1 MSAILNDVLTY
12 YCIHIDREE
21 GELARATVDKLEAEL
36 AQLRWRVAM
45 LEVLEGEDGLTAANR
60 LMDACERGD
69 IPQQILPDIQMAR
82 NEIVAL
88 RAEITEINST
98 VADIAK
104 KLGIERALVEQQERK
119 LEEARKLIKC
129 VIPSVEP
136 YMVTQLR
143 AWLSAQTAP
152 RHFDMC
158 PCVAAERPVKPCSNG
173 CWHFTPDGGYQCVN
187 CGQPSAPKPD
197 KAQ

>member
-1 MSAILNDVLTY
+1 MSALDDIFLGFDEVFEACQEQT
-12 YCIHIDREE
+12 ISR
-21 GELARATVDKLEAEL
+21 ARAQL
-36 AQLRWRVAM
+36 AQLRARVDM
-45 LEVLEGEDGLTAANR
+45 LDILEGDDGLAAANR

-69 IPQQILPDIQMAR
+69 IPQQILPDVQMAR
-82 NEIVAL
+82 NGIVAL

-158 PCVAAERPVKPCSNG
+158 PCVAAEHPVKPCSNE
-173 CWHFTPDGGYQCVN
+173 CWHFTPDVGHQCVN